1 MKMFKTLSVVAAL
14 ALLATNGAVARPKA
28 DIKVMTQN
36 QYLGADLTPIIE
48 ADPGAAFNAA
58 VITALIEIGN
68 NNIPARAEALAES
81 IRGKKPH
88 LVALQEMYAFEC
100 EDFGSGQCRTF
111 QAAFNDHLE
120 LTMAALDGQYEI
132 AAVVQNLTL
141 PPAGLPIPGI
151 PVFLAANSPPAFFV
165 RVIDRDVI
173 LRRADIDT
181 TTVAFPCGEGRVSLD
196 GCNFVQVAKT
206 PFPNPVGGEPIEVNI
221 ERGFVGVDANIGDD
235 SYRFINTHLEVRN
248 LGDNP
253 AAPAIQ
259 AIQASELWGAIL
271 ESFVPGQR
279 LLVAGDFNSSPV
291 DAALPFP
298 IPGGVLHRP
307 YQQFTNATLFHGV
320 PLPFPLTDIWNL
332 RPGKPDGFTC
342 CELADLSNAVSRH
355 HERID
360 IVFAFPAP
368 ASVKA
373 NVLAT
378 EQGDK
383 TLSGHWPSDHA
394 SVSAELAY

>member
-1 MKMFKTLSVVAAL
+1 MKMCKTLSAIAVLALVASNGAL
-14 ALLATNGAVARPKA
+14 AKPTA

-58 VITALIEIGN
+58 VINALIAIGN
-68 NNIPARAEALAES
+68 NNLPARAGALAGS
-81 IRGKKPH
+81 ISARQPH

-100 EDFGSGQCRTF
+100 EDFGTGQCAAF
-111 QAAFNDHLE
+111 QAAFNDHLA
-120 LTMAALDGQYEI
+120 LTMAALDGQYEV

-151 PVFLAANSPPAFFV
+151 PVFLKADSPPAFYV

-173 LRRADIDT
+173 LRRADVDT
-181 TTVAFPCGEGRVSLD
+181 TVVDFACAEGRASLD

-206 PFPNPVGGEPIEVNI
+206 PFPNPFGGDPIDINI
-221 ERGFVGVDANIGDD
+221 ERGFIGVDANIDGS

-248 LGDNP
+248 LGGNP

-271 ESFVPGQR
+271 HSFAPHQR

-291 DAALPFP
+291 DPALPFP

-307 YQQFTNATLFHGV
+307 YQQFTNGSLFHGA
-320 PLPFPLTDIWNL
+320 PLPFPLTDTWNL
-332 RPGKPDGFTC
+332 RSGNPGGFTC
-342 CELADLSNAVSRH
+342 CELADLSNARSQH

-368 ASVKA
+368 SSVKA
-373 NVLAT
+373 NVLNA
-378 EQGDK
+378 ESSDK
-383 TLSGHWPSDHA
+383 TSSGHWPSDHA
-394 SVSAELAY
+394 SVSAELTY